1 MNNKGAVMGKL
12 VGIMALLLGTAAFG
26 QTAPQSMI
34 SSQARSAA
42 DAPIAEIEPQPA
54 PMAENADSAGL
65 ITCLLAPARVA
76 DIASASSGLV
86 ENVAF
91 KRSDFVQKGD
101 LLVQLDD
108 RIAASDV
115 ELARIAMTALGA
127 KLERAQKLEETRI
140 ISRDEIEALRADY
153 ATTKAQLARAQVQ
166 LDMTRITAPFAG
178 IISNVLVETGEI
190 VTNTEVMQLI
200 DISTLRVEMSFGR
213 GAFGTLKVGDQLNI
227 AVDLVS
233 KVVPATVIG
242 VDPFL
247 DASSN
252 TFYVIANVENA
263 DLALPAGANCAL
275 AP

>member
-12 VGIMALLLGTAAFG
+12 VGMMALLLGTAAFG

>member
-1 MNNKGAVMGKL
+1 MGKL
-12 VGIMALLLGTAAFG
+12 VGMMALLLGTAAFG
-26 QTAPQSMI
+26 QNAPQSMI

-54 PMAENADSAGL
+54 PIAENADSAGL

-76 DIASASSGLV
+76 DIASAASGLV

-115 ELARIAMTALGA
+115 ELASIAMTALGA

-213 GAFGTLKVGDQLNI
+213 GAFGTLKVGDQMNI

>member
-1 MNNKGAVMGKL
+1 MNDKGAVMGRL
-12 VGIMALLLGTAAFG
+12 VGMMALLLGTATYG

-263 DLALPAGANCAL
+263 DLALPAGANCTL

>member
-263 DLALPAGANCAL
+263 DLALPAGANCTL